1 MGDSAGA
8 AATPGKN
15 LQLTRVDLGELR
27 NRIVMALGMDKA
39 RRYWDVL
46 KRYIRFKLSKD
57 EMDAGAREI
66 LEAENITLHN
76 ELIRGIF
83 QNALV
88 GTINPPPQEVPLDDP
103 LDPGRALKKQKLRRD
118 MMGMPGMPG
127 MPDIKRPGMMLQ
139 VGSKR
144 WAAAGPDV
152 CFA

>member
-1 MGDSAGA
+1 M
-8 AATPGKN
+8 TPGKN
-15 LQLTRVDLGELR
+15 LQLTRLDLGELR

-57 EMDAGAREI
+57 ELDANAREI
-66 LEAENITLHN
+66 LEAENIPLHN

-88 GTINPPPQEVPLDDP
+88 GTINPPPQEIPLDDP

-118 MMGMPGMPG
+118 MMAMPG
-127 MPDIKRPGMMLQ
+127 MPDMKRPGHPMLQ
-139 VGSKR
+139 VR
-144 WAAAGPDV
+144 TAMLQHPCLV
-152 CFA
+152 V